1 MVGWTVPAN
10 RASGARAAVGADVR
24 LQPGPAA
31 TGLERRSH
39 RLRLFLAALGR
50 HRPLLVL
57 GLTAADER
65 LAEEEEDEVT
75 HVVVVNGPG
84 LDWATVDRLSDGTV
98 AAMLYSERELGEE
111 LAHPESLLAD
121 IFTSG
126 PLLYGD
132 PDLRIRILQKAGL
145 AVPENLAQDTA

>member
-1 MVGWTVPAN
+1 LVGWTVPAN
-10 RASGARAAVGADVR
+10 RASGARSAVGADVR
-24 LQPGPAA
+24 LQTGPAV

-57 GLTAADER
+57 GLTAADEQ
-65 LAEEEEDEVT
+65 LSLEEEDEVT
-75 HVVVVNGPG
+75 HVVVVATPG

-98 AAMLYSERELGEE
+98 AAMLFSERELAEE
-111 LAHPESLLAD
+111 LAHSESLLAD
-121 IFTSG
+121 ILASG

-145 AVPENLAQDTA
+145 AVPESLAESG